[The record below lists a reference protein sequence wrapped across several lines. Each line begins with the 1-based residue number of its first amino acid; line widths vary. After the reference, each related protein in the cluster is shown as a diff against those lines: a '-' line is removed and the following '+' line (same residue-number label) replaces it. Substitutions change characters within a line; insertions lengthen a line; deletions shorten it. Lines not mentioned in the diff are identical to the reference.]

1 MSPRGEWLA
10 DALATHLGFVA
21 PVTRTTKLPGPASLD
36 ELGGVADNQYRR
48 DPVVASGVVNFCSGE
63 SYRDTVR
70 AAAKVLVDGGLVVFP
85 TETVYGVGAR
95 ADDRNAVER
104 LRRVKGRDERKPFTV
119 HVGRRDEL
127 DRYVPQV
134 SGIGKR
140 LVRRGWPG
148 PLTLLFPVADVEAA
162 PIVREIDRE
171 AAMSLYHEG
180 TIGLRCPDDARARD
194 LLNEAGCPV
203 VAASAN
209 LAGNPAARD
218 VSEAL
223 RDLEGRVDLILDGG
237 RTRLAVPSTIVRLN
251 GTGFKVVRAGV
262 YDERSLRKMAALN
275 VLFVCTG
282 NTCRSPMA
290 AAMFQRLL
298 AERLRGDPAARGGV
312 VVRSCGVSAGG
323 GSRASQE
330 AIEVLSRRGIDLS
343 GHRSRALTP
352 ELVHEADHI
361 YVMTRG
367 HLDSVARMVPSA
379 RDRCRPVGDG
389 DVEDPIGGSTDV
401 YAECAD
407 RIEAGLR
414 ARLQEVEI

>member
-1 MSPRGEWLA
+1 M
-10 DALATHLGFVA
+10 
-21 PVTRTTKLPGPASLD
+21 
-36 ELGGVADNQYRR
+36 
-48 DPVVASGVVNFCSGE
+48 
-63 SYRDTVR
+63 
-70 AAAKVLVDGGLVVFP
+70 AAKVIADGGLVVFP

-95 ADDRNAVER
+95 ADDMQAVER
-104 LRRVKGRDERKPFTV
+104 LRNVKGREERKPFTV

-162 PIVREIDRE
+162 PIVRQIDRE
-171 AAMSLYHEG
+171 AATALYHEG
-180 TIGLRCPDDARARD
+180 MIGLRCPDDARARD

-209 LAGNPAARD
+209 LAGNPAPRD
-218 VSEAL
+218 ASEAL
-223 RDLEGRVDLILDGG
+223 RDLEDRVDLVLDGG
-237 RTRLAVPSTIVRLN
+237 RTKLAAPSTIVRLN

-262 YDERSLRKMAALN
+262 HDERSLRKMATLN

-290 AAMFQRLL
+290 AAMFERLL
-298 AERLRGDPAARGGV
+298 AERLGGDSTAHGV
-312 VVRSCGVSAGG
+312 VVHSCGVFAGG
-323 GSRASQE
+323 GSRASQA
-330 AIEVLSRRGIDLS
+330 AIEVMSRRGIELS

-361 YVMTRG
+361 YVMTQS
-367 HLDSVARMVPSA
+367 HLDSVVGMVPSA
-379 RDRCRPVGDG
+379 RDRCRPVGDN
-389 DVEDPIGGSTDV
+389 DVEDPMGGSTDV

-407 RIEAGLR
+407 QIEAGLR
-414 ARLQEVEI
+414 SRLEEVEI